1 VTSEAVVVSND
12 APEPCV
18 ETRTF
23 WQNIMSS
30 FRKNKM
36 AMLGGAIVLL
46 LIFVALFAFLVAPHD
61 PYKVALDIQLEAPQR
76 GYLLGTDA
84 YGRDLLSRIIYGTR
98 ISLLVGLVPTLISMV
113 IGTVVGVVAGYY
125 GGRIDFA
132 LMTIADMVLAFPSLL
147 LAMVVMYTLGA
158 SLINIFIALSIV
170 EWAGTARVVRSQTLS
185 IKNKEYVE
193 ASRAIGTRDG
203 FIMLKQILPNCVPQ
217 LLVLFSLNIPDSI
230 LAEAS
235 LSFLGVGAQ
244 PPAASWGVMASSGRE
259 YLFNA
264 PWIAIVP
271 GIAILITV
279 LAFNFLGD
287 GVRDALDPYLKDA

>member
-1 VTSEAVVVSND
+1 MTND
-12 APEPCV
+12 AVAVSSDVADPCV
-18 ETRTF
+18 ETRTL
-23 WQNIMSS
+23 WQNITTS
-30 FRKNKM
+30 FKKNKLAM
-36 AMLGGAIVLL
+36 AGGAIVLL
-46 LIFVALFAFLVAPHD
+46 MIFVAVFAFLVAPHD
-61 PYKVALDIQLEAPQR
+61 PYKVALDIQLEAPRR

-84 YGRDLLSRIIYGTR
+84 YGRDMLSRIIYGTR

-113 IGTVVGVVAGYY
+113 IGTVVGVIAGYY
-125 GGRIDFA
+125 GGRVDFV
-132 LMTIADMVLAFPSLL
+132 LMTISDMVLAFPSLL

-193 ASRAIGTRDG
+193 ASRAIGTRDSLVM
-203 FIMLKQILPNCVPQ
+203 FKQILPNCIPQ

-244 PPAASWGVMASSGRE
+244 PPMASWGVMASNGRE

>member
-1 VTSEAVVVSND
+1 MTSDAVAALND
-12 APEPCV
+12 ASEPCI

-23 WQNIMSS
+23 WQNIASS
-30 FRKNKM
+30 FRKNKLAM
-36 AMLGGAIVLL
+36 AGGCIVLL
-46 LIFVALFAFLVAPHD
+46 LIFVAVCASFVAPHD

-84 YGRDLLSRIIYGTR
+84 YGRDMLSRIIYGTR

-113 IGTVVGVVAGYY
+113 IGTIVGVVAGYY
-125 GGRIDFA
+125 GGRIDFT

-193 ASRAIGTRDG
+193 ASRAIGTRDS
-203 FIMLKQILPNCVPQ
+203 FIMLKQILPNCIPQ

-244 PPAASWGVMASSGRE
+244 PPAASWGVMASNGRE

-271 GIAILITV
+271 GIAILMTV